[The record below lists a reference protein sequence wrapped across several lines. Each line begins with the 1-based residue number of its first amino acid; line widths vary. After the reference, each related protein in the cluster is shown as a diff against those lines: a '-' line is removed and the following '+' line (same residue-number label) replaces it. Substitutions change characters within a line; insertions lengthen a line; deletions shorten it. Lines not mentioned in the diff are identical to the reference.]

1 MGFVFSMRL
10 PLFSVWVGRWAV
22 IFVQGYCGVV
32 WSIVSGYRGWSGKY
46 GLAKKEV
53 VDLNYP
59 TAVSFH
65 RLKSVVVAHM

>member
-1 MGFVFSMRL
+1 MRL
-10 PLFSVWVGRWAV
+10 RLSFVLVGRWAV
-22 IFVQGYCGVV
+22 VFVQIYCGVG
-32 WSIVSGYRGWSGKY
+32 WSIVSGYRGRSEKH